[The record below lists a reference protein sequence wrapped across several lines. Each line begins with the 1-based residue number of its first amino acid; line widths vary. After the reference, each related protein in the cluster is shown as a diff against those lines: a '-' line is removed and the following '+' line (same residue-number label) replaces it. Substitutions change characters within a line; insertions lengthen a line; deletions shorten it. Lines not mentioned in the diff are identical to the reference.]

1 MKEETN
7 YFLALKELRN
17 ILKYTESVSLVKIS
31 KEFKL
36 PTTFSKILI
45 EGKIVKKIGELNN
58 GKYTWNTIEPNLAMA
73 KKVKDECA
81 NTYKSYVEEYKDTKK
96 VSVNQKEVRAGK
108 NWNNKE
114 DAYIVKNRGNL
125 SYDVMSEKLGRTKE
139 SIKSRLKILKV
150 KSKPI
155 KKEIKPTTLNRVV
168 KAKEVID
175 KSREKVVTCSP
186 FEVKQ
191 TKTISIFWG
200 LFKYE
205 SK

>member
-45 EGKIVKKIGELNN
+45 EGKIVKKISELNN
-58 GKYTWNTIEPNLAMA
+58 GRYTWNTIEPNLSMA
-73 KKVKDECA
+73 KRVKEECA
-81 NTYKSYVEEYKDTKK
+81 NVYKSYVEEYKNTNK

-139 SIKSRLKILKV
+139 SIKSRLKILKA

-155 KKEIKPTTLNRVV
+155 KKEIKPTTLKRVI

-191 TKTISIFWG
+191 TKSISILWG

-205 SK
+205 TK